1 MYTGE
6 GKPGGVT
13 AAESNGIPT
22 NQQPDANADNG
33 PALELIEL
41 ANGEMIW

>member
-1 MYTGE
+1 MYSGE
-6 GKPGGVT
+6 GKSSGVA
-13 AAESNGIPT
+13 AAESNGVPA
-22 NQQPDANADNG
+22 NQPDANADNG